1 MGNRVTLNVKIEVLH
16 ESSCEK
22 GLSMKVAL
30 VAQPYDGILPPNQN
44 SLGLIAYNTAI
55 EMARHA
61 DVTLFGKR
69 RTGLE
74 PPGDLPF
81 RVSFVSGGADDALQ
95 YIASHYPRWARW
107 LGIPAIADAFH
118 GYARS
123 IKRELNRSNY
133 DVVHVMNYWP
143 WCRRFKS
150 RARGRRVVLEMQA
163 EWLSQMNKQLV
174 STELEAVDA
183 VVAVSDHIARLFR
196 ESFPSYRGKVVTAY
210 NGVDVEAFR
219 PEPVADVYRGAVLP
233 ILFVG
238 RVSPEKGLHTLIE
251 AFAQIVSKIERARLI
266 IVGSRVTLRD
276 DFLVSISSDPL
287 VLALSR
293 FYNGSVGSDYQQY
306 LDSLVKRLNLADKV
320 QFVGPVPHK
329 ELPERYRTSSVVV
342 NPSLS
347 ESFGISIV
355 EGMACGIPVVG
366 TKVGGMLETIVDGE
380 TGLLVESERPDLLV
394 EAILS
399 LLNDP
404 ETAGQMGRKGRAR
417 AVERFSWRARAE
429 RLLNAYQMVL
439 KEDSI

>member
-1 MGNRVTLNVKIEVLH
+1 MN
-16 ESSCEK
+16 
-22 GLSMKVAL
+22 VAL

-44 SLGLIAYNTAI
+44 SIGLIAYNTAI
-55 EMARHA
+55 EMACQA

-69 RTGLE
+69 RPGLE

-81 RVSFVSGGADDALQ
+81 RVSFVSGGADDTLQ
-95 YIASHYPRWARW
+95 YVATHYPRWARPF
-107 LGIPAIADAFH
+107 GIPAIADAFH

-123 IKRELNRSNY
+123 IAKELDRSNY
-133 DVVHVMNYWP
+133 DVVHVMNYWS
-143 WCRRFKS
+143 WCRRFKN
-150 RARGRRVVLEMQA
+150 RARNRRVVLEMQA
-163 EWLSQMNKQLV
+163 EWLSQMDEQQV

-196 ESFPSYRGKVVTAY
+196 ESFPSYRGTVVTAY

-219 PEPVADVYRGAVLP
+219 PGSATDVYRGEVLP

-238 RVSPEKGLHTLIE
+238 RVSPEKGIHTLIE
-251 AFAQIVSKIERARLI
+251 AFAQVVSRIDRARLI
-266 IVGSRVTLRD
+266 IVGARATLRE
-276 DFLVSISSDPL
+276 DFIVSISSDPL
-287 VLALSR
+287 VRALSR
-293 FYNGSVGSDYQQY
+293 FYNGSVSSDYQQH

-320 QFVGPVPHK
+320 QFIGRVPHK
-329 ELPERYRTSSVVV
+329 ELPERYRTSSLVV

-366 TKVGGMLETIVDGE
+366 TKVGGMLETITDGE
-380 TGLLVESERPDLLV
+380 TGLLVEPERPDLLA

-404 ETAGQMGRKGRAR
+404 DTAGQMGKKGRER
-417 AVERFSWRARAE
+417 AVERFSWHARAE
-429 RLLNAYQMVL
+429 RLLTAYRMVL
-439 KEDSI
+439 NQGLS